1 MINKLP
7 FWGQLAVFIGLGVG
21 IILGGH
27 FFYPNFKEMGADNTR
42 KQEELDQLNMK
53 IQEGQQA
60 AKMRAELQ
68 AETDRLNVQLSSL
81 RRILPTDPEAGALIK
96 WLESQAGRFNLNI
109 RTLSEASIKREE
121 FYKEYA
127 YNMEIVGNYHDLG
140 RFLDVIGKHD
150 RILNVRGM
158 SIRANTGANRLQR
171 SIGSSFT
178 AATFVYVEQQETPA
192 QGGGA

>member
-1 MINKLP
+1 MLSKLP
-7 FWGQLAVFIGLGVG
+7 FWGQLVVFAVLGLGIVAG
-21 IILGGH
+21 AQL
-27 FFYPNFKEMGADNTR
+27 FYPNFGEISEKNAK
-42 KQEELDQLNMK
+42 KQTELDELNVK

-68 AETDRLNVQLSSL
+68 AETDRLNVQLTAL
-81 RRILPTDPEAGALIK
+81 RRILPTEPEAGALIK
-96 WLESQAGRFNLNI
+96 WLESQAGRFNLSI
-109 RTLSEASIKREE
+109 KALSEASIKREE

-158 SIRANTGANRLQR
+158 SVRANTGADRLVK

-178 AATFVYVEQQETPA
+178 AATFVYVEQPE
-192 QGGGA
+192 GGAS

>member
-1 MINKLP
+1 MLNKLP
-7 FWGQLAVFIGLGVG
+7 FWGQLAFFAALGAG
-21 IILGGH
+21 IILGAH
-27 FFYPNFKEMGADNTR
+27 FFYPGFQEMSR
-42 KQEELDQLNMK
+42 KNAQKQTELDDLNVK

-68 AETDRLNVQLSSL
+68 AETDRLNAQLASL

-96 WLESQAGRFNLNI
+96 WLESQAGRFGLNI
-109 RTLSEASIKREE
+109 KTLSEASIKREE

-150 RILNVRGM
+150 RILNIRSM
-158 SIRANTGANRLQR
+158 NIRANTGPDRLQR

-178 AATFVYVEQQETPA
+178 AATFVYVDQPE
-192 QGGGA
+192 GGA

>member
-1 MINKLP
+1 MLNKLP
-7 FWGQLAVFIGLGVG
+7 FWGQLVVFAALGVG
-21 IILGGH
+21 IVAGAH
-27 FFYPNFKEMGADNTR
+27 FFYPGFQAMAGKNEI
-42 KQEELDQLNMK
+42 KQHELDELNVK

-68 AETDRLNVQLSSL
+68 AETDRLNTQLASL
-81 RRILPTDPEAGALIK
+81 RRILPTEPEAGALIK

-109 RTLSEASIKREE
+109 RTLSEASIKRED

-127 YNMEIVGNYHDLG
+127 YNMEIIGNYHDLG

-158 SIRANTGANRLQR
+158 GIHANNGPDRLQK
-171 SIGSSFT
+171 SIGASFT
-178 AATFVYVEQQETPA
+178 AATFVYVEQQPEE
-192 QGGGA
+192 GGAS

>member
-1 MINKLP
+1 MISKLP
-7 FWGQLAVFIGLGVG
+7 FWGQLVVFFGLGLG
-21 IILGGH
+21 IIAGGH
-27 FFYPNFKEMGADNTR
+27 YFYPGFSKMSAKNAV
-42 KQEELDQLNMK
+42 KQAELDELNIK

-68 AETDRLNVQLSSL
+68 AETDRLNVQLASL

-96 WLESQAGRFNLNI
+96 WLESQAGRFNLGI
-109 RTLSEASIKREE
+109 KSLSEASIKREE

-150 RILNVRGM
+150 RILNVRSM
-158 SIRANTGANRLQR
+158 NIRANTGPDRLQK

-178 AATFVYVEQQETPA
+178 AATFVYVEQPA
-192 QGGGA
+192 EEGGQS

>member
-1 MINKLP
+1 MLSKLP
-7 FWGQLAVFIGLGVG
+7 FLGQLAVFIGLGLGV
-21 IILGGH
+21 ILGAQ
-27 FFYPNFKEMGADNTR
+27 FFYPNFGEMSSSNDA
-42 KQEELDQLNMK
+42 KQSELDELNIK

-68 AETDRLNVQLSSL
+68 AETDRLNLQLASL

-96 WLESQAGRFNLNI
+96 WLESQAGRFNLSI
-109 RTLSEASIKREE
+109 KTLSEAAIKREA

-150 RILNVRGM
+150 RIINVRGM
-158 SIRANTGANRLQR
+158 RVNANSGPDRVAHSIQSA
-171 SIGSSFT
+171 FT
-178 AATFVYVEQQETPA
+178 AATFVYVEE
-192 QGGGA
+192 GGKS

>member
-1 MINKLP
+1 MLNKLP
-7 FWGQLAVFIGLGVG
+7 FWGQLAVFAALGAG
-21 IILGGH
+21 IIMGGH
-27 FFYPNFKEMGADNTR
+27 FFYPNFQQMSEKNER
-42 KQEELDQLNMK
+42 KQTELDDLNVK

-68 AETDRLNVQLSSL
+68 AETDRLNVQLASL
-81 RRILPTDPEAGALIK
+81 RRILPTEPEAGALIK

-109 RTLSEASIKREE
+109 KALSEASIKKDE

-150 RILNVRGM
+150 RILNVRSM
-158 SIRANTGANRLQR
+158 NIRANSGPDRLQR

-178 AATFVYVEQQETPA
+178 AATFVYVEPA
-192 QGGGA
+192 EGA

>member
-1 MINKLP
+1 MLNKLP
-7 FWGQLAVFIGLGVG
+7 FWGQLAVFVALGLGLVM
-21 IILGGH
+21 GGQ
-27 FFYPNFKEMGADNTR
+27 FFYPNFSQISSKNDV
-42 KQEELDQLNMK
+42 KQTELDELNAK

-68 AETDRLNVQLSSL
+68 AETDRLNVQLASL
-81 RRILPTDPEAGALIK
+81 RRILPTEPEAGALIK

-109 RTLSEASIKREE
+109 KALSEASIKKDE

-150 RILNVRGM
+150 RILNVRGIN
-158 SIRANTGANRLQR
+158 IRANTGADRLQR

-178 AATFVYVEQQETPA
+178 AATFVYVEQQPSE
-192 QGGGA
+192 GA

>member
-1 MINKLP
+1 MLNKLP
-7 FWGQLAVFIGLGVG
+7 FWGQLAVFAVLGAG
-21 IILGGH
+21 IIMGGQ
-27 FFYPNFKEMGADNTR
+27 FFYPNFSQISEKNDT
-42 KQEELDQLNMK
+42 KQGELDDLNVK

-68 AETDRLNVQLSSL
+68 AETDRLNVQLASL
-81 RRILPTDPEAGALIK
+81 RRILPTEPEAGALIK

-109 RTLSEASIKREE
+109 KALSEASIKKDE

-150 RILNVRGM
+150 RILNVRSM
-158 SIRANTGANRLQR
+158 SIRANQGADRLQH

-178 AATFVYVEQQETPA
+178 AATFVYVEPSE
-192 QGGGA
+192 GA

>member
-1 MINKLP
+1 MLNKLP
-7 FWGQLAVFIGLGVG
+7 FWGQLVVFAALGVG
-21 IILGGH
+21 IVAGAH
-27 FFYPNFKEMGADNTR
+27 FFYPGFQQMGEKNDT
-42 KQEELDQLNMK
+42 KQHELDELNVK

-68 AETDRLNVQLSSL
+68 AETDRLNTQLASL
-81 RRILPTDPEAGALIK
+81 RRILPTEPEAGALIK

-109 RTLSEASIKREE
+109 KTLSEASIKRED

-127 YNMEIVGNYHDLG
+127 YNMEILGNYHDLG

-158 SIRANTGANRLQR
+158 GIRANTGPERLQK
-171 SIGSSFT
+171 SIGASFT
-178 AATFVYVEQQETPA
+178 AATFVYVEQPVEE
-192 QGGGA
+192 GGAS

>member
-1 MINKLP
+1 MLNKLP
-7 FWGQLAVFIGLGVG
+7 FWGQLAVFVALGVG
-21 IILGGH
+21 IVAGCQ
-27 FFYPNFKEMGADNTR
+27 FFYPNFSEISR
-42 KQEELDQLNMK
+42 KNGDKPTELDGLNVK

-60 AKMRAELQ
+60 ARMRAELQ
-68 AETDRLNVQLSSL
+68 AETDRLNVQLASL
-81 RRILPTDPEAGALIK
+81 RRILPTEPEAGALIK
-96 WLESQAGRFNLNI
+96 WLESQAGRFNLSI

-150 RILNVRGM
+150 RILNVRSM
-158 SIRANTGANRLQR
+158 VVRANVGPDRIHR

-178 AATFVYVEQQETPA
+178 AATFVYVEQQE
-192 QGGGA
+192 GGAS

>member
-1 MINKLP
+1 MLNKLP
-7 FWGQLAVFIGLGVG
+7 FWGQLALFIGLGVG
-21 IILGGH
+21 LIMCAQ
-27 FFYPNFKEMGADNTR
+27 FVYPNFSQISEKNAGRQA
-42 KQEELDQLNMK
+42 ELDDLNLK

-68 AETDRLNVQLSSL
+68 AETDRLNVQLAAL
-81 RRILPTDPEAGALIK
+81 RRILPTEPEAGALIK
-96 WLESQAGRFNLNI
+96 WLESQAGRFGLAI

-127 YNMEIVGNYHDLG
+127 YSMEIVGNYHDLG

-150 RILNVRGM
+150 RILNIRGM
-158 SIRANTGANRLQR
+158 SIRANTGPDRLQR

-178 AATFVYVEQQETPA
+178 AATFVYVEQPLE
-192 QGGGA
+192 GGAS

>member
-7 FWGQLAVFIGLGVG
+7 FWGQLVVFAGLGLG
-21 IILGGH
+21 IVMGGH
-27 FFYPNFKEMGADNTR
+27 FFYPGFGEMAEKNTA
-42 KQEELDQLNMK
+42 KQEELDQLNLK
-53 IQEGQQA
+53 IQEGQAA

-68 AETDRLNVQLSSL
+68 AETDRLNVQLAAL
-81 RRILPTDPEAGALIK
+81 RLILPTEPEAGALIK

-109 RTLSEASIKREE
+109 KALSEASIKREE

-127 YNMEIVGNYHDLG
+127 YSMELVGNYHDLG

-150 RILNVRGM
+150 RILNIRNMG
-158 SIRANTGANRLQR
+158 IRANTGPDRLQK

-178 AATFVYVEQQETPA
+178 AATFVYIEQPQE
-192 QGGGA
+192 GGAS

>member
-1 MINKLP
+1 MLNKLP
-7 FWGQLAVFIGLGVG
+7 FWGQLVVFLALGAG
-21 IILGGH
+21 IVMGGQL
-27 FFYPNFKEMGADNTR
+27 FYPNFGEMSGKIAT
-42 KQEELDQLNMK
+42 KQTELDELNVK

-68 AETDRLNVQLSSL
+68 AETDRLNLQLASL

-96 WLESQAGRFNLNI
+96 WLESQAGRFNLAI

-150 RILNVRGM
+150 RILNIRSMNV
-158 SIRANTGANRLQR
+158 RANTGPDRLQK

-178 AATFVYVEQQETPA
+178 AATFVYVEQPE
-192 QGGGA
+192 GGAS

>member
-1 MINKLP
+1 MLNKLP
-7 FWGQLAVFIGLGVG
+7 FWGQLALFIGLGVG
-21 IILGGH
+21 LVMCGQ
-27 FFYPNFKEMGADNTR
+27 FVYPNFSQISEKNAGRQA
-42 KQEELDQLNMK
+42 ELDDLNLK

-68 AETDRLNVQLSSL
+68 AETDRLNIQLAAL
-81 RRILPTDPEAGALIK
+81 RRILPTEPEAGALIK
-96 WLESQAGRFNLNI
+96 WLESQAGRFGLAI

-127 YNMEIVGNYHDLG
+127 YSMEIVGNYHDLG

-158 SIRANTGANRLQR
+158 SIRANTGPDRLQR

-178 AATFVYVEQQETPA
+178 AATFVYVEQPQE
-192 QGGGA
+192 GGAS

>member
-1 MINKLP
+1 MLSKLP
-7 FWGQLAVFIGLGVG
+7 FWGQLVFFLALGVG
-21 IILGGH
+21 IVAGGQY
-27 FFYPNFKEMGADNTR
+27 FYPNFSEMAEKNGK
-42 KQEELDQLNMK
+42 KQTDLDELNVK

-68 AETDRLNVQLSSL
+68 AETDRLNTQLASL
-81 RRILPTDPEAGALIK
+81 RRILPTEPEAGALIK

-109 RTLSEASIKREE
+109 KTLSEASIKREE

-150 RILNVRGM
+150 RILNVRSM
-158 SIRANTGANRLQR
+158 SIRANTGADRLQK

-178 AATFVYVEQQETPA
+178 AATFVYVEQP
-192 QGGGA
+192 QGGAS

>member
-1 MINKLP
+1 MLSKLP
-7 FWGQLAVFIGLGVG
+7 FWGQLVFFLALGVG
-21 IILGGH
+21 IVAGGQ
-27 FFYPNFKEMGADNTR
+27 FFYPNFTEMAEKNGK
-42 KQEELDQLNMK
+42 KQTDLDEINVK

-68 AETDRLNVQLSSL
+68 AETDRLNVQLASL
-81 RRILPTDPEAGALIK
+81 RRILPTEPEAGALIK

-109 RTLSEASIKREE
+109 KTLSEASIKREE

-127 YNMEIVGNYHDLG
+127 YNMEILGNYHDLG

-150 RILNVRGM
+150 RILNVRNM
-158 SIRANTGANRLQR
+158 SVRANTGPDRIQK

-178 AATFVYVEQQETPA
+178 AATFVYVEQPE
-192 QGGGA
+192 GGAS